1 MMTATD
7 DVELDLLEQCR
18 SGDRTAFRALVA
30 FWGDP
35 ALQVAMTLT
44 GEDGRARAAL
54 ADALARCWRELP
66 SVHSAT
72 PFRPYLLNLVAR
84 AALTV
89 GTSGGTGSLDRC
101 LDMLEPDARASVVLN
116 GQANLA
122 PRDISR
128 AQNTPAAATMF
139 ELRGAMRSLQRCLDS
154 RPFDALRAAWKD
166 VHLER
171 AFFDDVLATKL
182 DDPFLIEVRR
192 IVQRPAQDAWGVLTD
207 PTAIPAWVSA
217 DHAHVRGGG
226 SLRPGGHIGA
236 RGRIADQRRSLDES
250 IITIVEPPSLLAWT
264 TRSRIQPFH
273 DPIEFR
279 WSIAVT
285 EVEGGSELHHRLRGV
300 AFPRGMAGRFLHGA
314 YERVEPQMQ
323 SSMHRGLER
332 LAALVEASTR

>member
-1 MMTATD
+1 MTPTD

-35 ALQVAMTLT
+35 ALQLAMTLT

-54 ADALARCWRELP
+54 ADSFVSCWRELP

-72 PFRPYLLNLVAR
+72 PFRPYLLTLVAR
-84 AALTV
+84 AALRY
-89 GTSGGTGSLDRC
+89 GTAGGTGSLDRC
-101 LDMLEPDARASVVLN
+101 LDMLDQDARAIVALN
-116 GQANLA
+116 GQANLSA
-122 PRDISR
+122 TDIAR
-128 AQNTPAAATMF
+128 AQNAPTAATMLQ
-139 ELRGAMRSLQRCLDS
+139 LRSAMRSLQTCLGS
-154 RPFDALRAAWKD
+154 KPSDALRAAWKD
-166 VHLER
+166 VHLDR
-171 AFFDDVLATKL
+171 AFFDDIISAKL
-182 DDPFLIEVRR
+182 DDASLIEVRR
-192 IVQRPAQDAWGVLTD
+192 IVQNPPQDAWGVLTD

-226 SLRPGGHIGA
+226 SLRPGGHIAA

-279 WSIAVT
+279 WSIAIDD
-285 EVEGGSELHHRLRGV
+285 VEGGSELHHRLRGV
-300 AFPRGMAGRFLHGA
+300 AFPRGIPGRFLRA
-314 YERVEPQMQ
+314 TYERVADGMQ

-332 LAALVEASTR
+332 LAALVEATAR

>member
-1 MMTATD
+1 MTATD

-18 SGDRTAFRALVA
+18 SGDRTAFRALVS

-35 ALQVAMTLT
+35 ALQLAMTLT

-54 ADALARCWRELP
+54 SDAFATCWRDLP

-84 AALTV
+84 AALAV
-89 GTSGGTGSLDRC
+89 GTAGGTRSLDRC
-101 LDMLEPDARASVVLN
+101 LDMLDPGARASVVLN

-122 PRDISR
+122 PRDIAR

-139 ELRGAMRSLQRCLDS
+139 ELRAAMRSLQACLGS
-154 RPFDALRAAWKD
+154 RPLDALRAAWKD

-171 AFFDDVLATKL
+171 AFFDDVLSANL
-182 DDPFLIEVRR
+182 EDACLIEVRR
-192 IVQRPAQDAWGVLTD
+192 IVQRPSQDAWGVLTD

-226 SLRPGGHIGA
+226 SLRPGGHIAA
-236 RGRIADQRRSLDES
+236 RGRIADQRRSVDES
-250 IITIVEPPSLLAWT
+250 IVTIVEPPSLLAWT
-264 TRSRIQPFH
+264 TRSRIPPMH

-279 WSIAVT
+279 WSIEIAD
-285 EVEGGSELHHRLRGV
+285 VEGGSELHHRLRGV
-300 AFPRGMAGRFLHGA
+300 SFPRGLAGRILHRA
-314 YERVEPQMQ
+314 YERVATQMQ